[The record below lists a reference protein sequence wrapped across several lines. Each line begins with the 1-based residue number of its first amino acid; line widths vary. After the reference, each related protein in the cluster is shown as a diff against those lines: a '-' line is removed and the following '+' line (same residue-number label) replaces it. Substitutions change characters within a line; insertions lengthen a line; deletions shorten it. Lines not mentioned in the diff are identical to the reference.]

1 MCAYAHLICLPPFLP
16 EDFKDQAGRNQGLTI
31 MCTPHLLLA
40 NFWPMIISVLMVC
53 CLLCSL
59 VARTIYCKS
68 ICGR

>member
-40 NFWPMIISVLMVC
+40 NFWPMIISVLVVC
-53 CLLCSL
+53 
-59 VARTIYCKS
+59 
-68 ICGR
+68 